1 MCGISGIYSKKD
13 DLNQTLFEFNNS
25 LKHRGPD
32 KSSIYLDDKNNFGM
46 AHTRL
51 SILDIS
57 EKGSQPMIHKN
68 NWIITYNG
76 ELYNHHEIRNFLANN
91 YNKKINWDG
100 TSDTE
105 TILKS
110 VDILGVK
117 KSLNL
122 FEGMF
127 AFGLYNKSE
136 KKLYLARDRMGEK
149 PLYFYNK
156 DQKFIFAS
164 ELSIFKKVKELN
176 LKINE
181 ESVLNFIQTG
191 YVSAPNSIFK
201 DIHKLKPGTLLTAS
215 NNFKNIKQE
224 NFWSLKNAVI
234 VKDQNILNNKSYFQI
249 KNETKNLLEVK
260 IKKTMLSDVQ
270 IGSFLSGGIDSSLVA
285 AIMQKNSYSPIK
297 TFTVGFDD
305 KNFDESSQARLI
317 SNHLGTDHY
326 EYRASEKDILNMA
339 ENIHHIYEEPFADSS
354 QIPTYLISK
363 LMKSTVK
370 VILSGDGGDEL
381 FSGYNRY
388 IHYKTIK
395 KISKFIPNFCKPA
408 IANLAKNNS
417 FEFCNKFF
425 SNKTG
430 DKIQKLL
437 NFATSTDEMDL
448 YNKFI
453 SIWEDPSN
461 ILNINFESINFDKL
475 DIPPLN
481 TFEEKMMYIDQL
493 IYLPDDI
500 MCKVDRA
507 TMSNSIES
515 RSPFLN
521 HEIVEASWKIPMI
534 YKINNKKGKFILRD
548 ILKDYYP
555 KNLIQSQ
562 KSGFAIP
569 VGKLLRTTLRN
580 WGNDIISQS
589 KENDYFIN
597 LNELKVLWK
606 KHQDKKINLGE
617 KLWVVLNL
625 QNWLIKQKYY

>member
-13 DLNQTLFEFNNS
+13 DLNKTLFEFNNS

-91 YNKKINWDG
+91 HNEKINWEG

-117 KSLNL
+117 QSLNL

-127 AFGLYNKSE
+127 AFGLYDKSE

-164 ELSIFKKVKELN
+164 EISIFKKVKELN

-201 DIHKLKPGTLLTAS
+201 DIHKLKPGTLLTVS
-215 NNFKNIKQE
+215 NNFQNIKQE

-234 VKDQNILNNKSYFQI
+234 AKDQNILNNQSYSQI

-270 IGSFLSGGIDSSLVA
+270 VGSFLSGGIDSSLVA
-285 AIMQKNSYSPIK
+285 AIMQKNSSSPIK

-339 ENIHHIYEEPFADSS
+339 ENIHHVYEEPFADSS

-363 LMKSTVK
+363 LMKSQAK
-370 VILSGDGGDEL
+370 VVLSGDGGDEL

-388 IHYKTIK
+388 VYYKTIK
-395 KISKFIPNFCKPA
+395 KISKFIPNFCKPV
-408 IANLAKNNS
+408 IANIAKNNS

-430 DKIQKLL
+430 DKMQKLL
-437 NFATSTDEMDL
+437 NFVTSKDDMDL

-461 ILNINFESINFDKL
+461 ILNIDFKSMNFDKW
-475 DIPPLN
+475 DIPSFN
-481 TFEEKMMYIDQL
+481 SFEEKMMYIDQL

-521 HEIVEASWKIPMI
+521 HQIVEASWKIPMI
-534 YKINNKKGKFILRD
+534 YKIKNKKGKFILRD
-548 ILKDYYP
+548 ILQDYCP
-555 KNLIQSQ
+555 TNLIQSQ

-569 VGKLLRTTLRN
+569 VGELLRTTLRN

-589 KENDYFIN
+589 KEYDYFIN
-597 LNELKVLWK
+597 LNELKALWK
-606 KHQDKKINLGE
+606 RHQDKKINLGE

>member
-13 DLNQTLFEFNNS
+13 DLNKTLFEFNNS

-32 KSSIYLDDKNNFGM
+32 KSSVYLDDKNNFGM

-91 YNKKINWDG
+91 HNEKINWEG
-100 TSDTE
+100 SSDTE

-110 VDILGVK
+110 IDILGIK

-127 AFGLYNKSE
+127 AFGLYDKSE

-149 PLYFYNK
+149 PLYFYSK
-156 DQKFIFAS
+156 EQKFIFAS
-164 ELSIFKKVKELN
+164 EISIFKKVKELN

-181 ESVLNFIQTG
+181 DSVLNFIQTG
-191 YVSAPNSIFK
+191 YVSSPNSIFK
-201 DIHKLKPGTLLTAS
+201 DIHKLKPGTLLTVS
-215 NNFKNIKQE
+215 NNFKNLKQE
-224 NFWSLKNAVI
+224 NFWSLKNI
-234 VKDQNILNNKSYFQI
+234 VTAKDQNIPNNKSYKQI
-249 KNETKNLLEVK
+249 KNETKNLLEDK

-270 IGSFLSGGIDSSLVA
+270 VGSFLSGGIDSSLVA
-285 AIMQKNSYSPIK
+285 AIMQKHSSNPIK

-305 KNFDESSQARLI
+305 KNFDESSQAKLI
-317 SNHLGTDHY
+317 SNHLRTDHY
-326 EYRASEKDILNMA
+326 EYRTSKKDILDMA

-363 LMKSTVK
+363 LMKSQAK

-388 IHYKTIK
+388 VYYKIIK
-395 KISKFIPNFCKPA
+395 KIFKTIPNFCKQGIGN
-408 IANLAKNNS
+408 IAQNSS
-417 FEFCNKFF
+417 FEFFNKFF

-430 DKIQKLL
+430 DKIQKVL
-437 NFATSTDEMDL
+437 NFATSKDDMDL
-448 YNKFI
+448 YKKFI

-461 ILNINFESINFDKL
+461 ILNINFKSINFDKW
-475 DIPPLN
+475 DIPSFN
-481 TFEEKMMYIDQL
+481 SFEEKMMYLDQL
-493 IYLPDDI
+493 SYLPDDI

-521 HEIVEASWKIPMI
+521 HEIVEASWKIPMK
-534 YKINNKKGKFILRD
+534 YKIKNKKGKFILRD
-548 ILKDYYP
+548 ILQDYYP
-555 KNLIQSQ
+555 RNLIQSQ

-569 VGKLLRTTLRN
+569 IGELLRTTLRN

-597 LNELKVLWK
+597 LNELKILWK
-606 KHQDKKINLGE
+606 KHQDKKINFGE

>member
-1 MCGISGIYSKKD
+1 
-13 DLNQTLFEFNNS
+13 L
-25 LKHRGPD
+25 
-32 KSSIYLDDKNNFGM
+32 
-46 AHTRL
+46 
-51 SILDIS
+51 
-57 EKGSQPMIHKN
+57 
-68 NWIITYNG
+68 
-76 ELYNHHEIRNFLANN
+76 
-91 YNKKINWDG
+91 
-100 TSDTE
+100 
-105 TILKS
+105 TI
-110 VDILGVK
+110 
-117 KSLNL
+117 
-122 FEGMF
+122 
-127 AFGLYNKSE
+127 
-136 KKLYLARDRMGEK
+136 
-149 PLYFYNK
+149 
-156 DQKFIFAS
+156 
-164 ELSIFKKVKELN
+164 
-176 LKINE
+176 
-181 ESVLNFIQTG
+181 
-191 YVSAPNSIFK
+191 
-201 DIHKLKPGTLLTAS
+201 S
-215 NNFKNIKQE
+215 NNFQNIKQE

-234 VKDQNILNNKSYFQI
+234 AKDQNILNNKSYVQI

-270 IGSFLSGGIDSSLVA
+270 VGSFLSGGIDSSLVA
-285 AIMQKNSYSPIK
+285 AIMQKNSSSPIK

-339 ENIHHIYEEPFADSS
+339 ENIHHVYEEPFADSS

-363 LMKSTVK
+363 LMKSQAK
-370 VILSGDGGDEL
+370 VVLSGDGGDEL

-388 IHYKTIK
+388 IYYKKIK
-395 KISKFIPNFCKPA
+395 KISKFVPNFCKPV
-408 IANLAKNNS
+408 IANIAKNNS
-417 FEFCNKFF
+417 FESCNKFF

-430 DKIQKLL
+430 DKMQKLL
-437 NFATSTDEMDL
+437 NFVTSKDDMDL

-461 ILNINFESINFDKL
+461 ILNIDFKSMNFDKWE
-475 DIPPLN
+475 IPSFN
-481 TFEEKMMYIDQL
+481 SFEEKMMYIDQL

-534 YKINNKKGKFILRD
+534 YKIKNKKGKFILRD
-548 ILKDYYP
+548 ILQDYYP
-555 KNLIQSQ
+555 KKLIQSQ

-569 VGKLLRTTLRN
+569 VGELLRTTLRN

-589 KENDYFIN
+589 KEYDYFIN
-597 LNELKVLWK
+597 LNELKALWK
-606 KHQDKKINLGE
+606 MHQDKKINLGE

>member
-13 DLNQTLFEFNNS
+13 DLNKTLFEFNNS

-32 KSSIYLDDKNNFGM
+32 KSSIYVDDKNNFGM

-91 YNKKINWDG
+91 HNEKINWEG

-117 KSLNL
+117 QSLNL

-127 AFGLYNKSE
+127 AFGLYDKSE

-164 ELSIFKKVKELN
+164 EISIFKKVKELN

-201 DIHKLKPGTLLTAS
+201 DIHKLKPGTLLTIS
-215 NNFKNIKQE
+215 NNFQNIKQE

-234 VKDQNILNNKSYFQI
+234 AKDQNILNNKSYVQI

-270 IGSFLSGGIDSSLVA
+270 VGSFLSGGIDSSLVA
-285 AIMQKNSYSPIK
+285 AIMQKNSSSPIK

-339 ENIHHIYEEPFADSS
+339 ENIHHVYEEPFADSS

-363 LMKSTVK
+363 LMKSQAK
-370 VILSGDGGDEL
+370 VVLSGDGGDEL

-388 IHYKTIK
+388 IYYKKIK
-395 KISKFIPNFCKPA
+395 KISKFVPNFCKPV
-408 IANLAKNNS
+408 IANIAKNNS
-417 FEFCNKFF
+417 FESCNKFF

-430 DKIQKLL
+430 DKMQKLL
-437 NFATSTDEMDL
+437 NFVTSKDDMDL

-461 ILNINFESINFDKL
+461 ILNIDFKSMNFDKWE
-475 DIPPLN
+475 IPSFN
-481 TFEEKMMYIDQL
+481 SFEEKMMYIDQL

-534 YKINNKKGKFILRD
+534 YKIKNKKGKFILRD
-548 ILKDYYP
+548 ILQDYYP
-555 KNLIQSQ
+555 KKLIQSQ

-569 VGKLLRTTLRN
+569 VGELLRTTLRN

-589 KENDYFIN
+589 KEYDYFIN
-597 LNELKVLWK
+597 LNELKALWK
-606 KHQDKKINLGE
+606 MHQDKKINLGE